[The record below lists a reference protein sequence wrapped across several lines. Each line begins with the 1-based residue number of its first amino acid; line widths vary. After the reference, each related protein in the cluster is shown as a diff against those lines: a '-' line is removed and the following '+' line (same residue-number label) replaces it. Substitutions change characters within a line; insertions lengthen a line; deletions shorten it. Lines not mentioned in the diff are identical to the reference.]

1 MPREAN
7 SFSKVLECI
16 VSRARASFLPFSRTH
31 VDFPASFG
39 PVRVFIFR
47 QLCCLDIPPANQPRT
62 RTLPHSI
69 GQCYADGIARWH
81 AGSALLQ
88 GHIDKVTRHH
98 QGWRALPCGCILVD
112 LIVRASL
119 RGFLL
124 YPRRIFLLFFFFYI
138 PCIYGYHARWGE
150 KWEVMW
156 FKYYKGY
163 YDVRKLELELVS
175 RRFPPGISIWSHGHP
190 RVSRVSGGFPRLQR
204 WPRAAEMS
212 MASVVCRNAIEI
224 PRGLSTPKR
233 GRPITAFIEIVLS
246 NSSRD
251 SAPLPYSPVQ
261 RVSRFPPRSLARDN
275 ERAEDTRHGPSS
287 TKTRTRLPPVRLP
300 AERETNDRFCPC
312 ECALLSLSLSRKTRF
327 FFLC

>member
-1 MPREAN
+1 MRSDVVQILQGILRRAQAG
-7 SFSKVLECI
+7 
-16 VSRARASFLPFSRTH
+16 ARAGEST
-31 VDFPASFG
+31 FPAWNFH
-39 PVRVFIFR
+39 
-47 QLCCLDIPPANQPRT
+47 L
-62 RTLPHSI
+62 
-69 GQCYADGIARWH
+69 IARL
-81 AGSALLQ
+81 AN
-88 GHIDKVTRHH
+88 
-98 QGWRALPCGCILVD
+98 
-112 LIVRASL
+112 
-119 RGFLL
+119 
-124 YPRRIFLLFFFFYI
+124 
-138 PCIYGYHARWGE
+138 
-150 KWEVMW
+150 
-156 FKYYKGY
+156 
-163 YDVRKLELELVS
+163 
-175 RRFPPGISIWSHGHP
+175 HP
-190 RVSRVSGGFPRLQR
+190 RVSRVSAGFPRLQR

-212 MASVVCRNAIEI
+212 MASVVCRNVIEI